1 MKRDKFLAW
10 LALSVLLLL
19 VACSG
24 VLPSVPSPTTLPSA
38 QATASVT
45 PASGTLAPPTTVVSP
60 TQATATP
67 TQAGPTVLRL
77 WLPPQFDPNS
87 GTPAGDLLKQQLE
100 TFSQRRPNVQ
110 VEVRIK
116 ALDGPGGLL
125 DSLTNASAAAPLA
138 LPDVVALPRPD
149 LETAAL
155 KGLLHPFDGLTPAMD
170 DSDWYD
176 YARQLGRLQNSTF
189 GLPFAGDAMMLVYY
203 TSQVPKSP
211 ADWGS
216 VLGMTTP
223 LAFAAAD
230 PQSLFTLAQYQAEG
244 GAVRDDQGRPFLD
257 PAALE
262 KVLRFYL
269 DASKNGVMPTW
280 LTQLQNDDQVWEA
293 FKERR
298 ASSAIAWNSLY
309 FNQVITNTSAAPLPT
324 ENGKAFTLAT
334 GWVWALASSQPD
346 RLEMGAQLAEFL
358 TDTTFLATWTQ
369 AAGYLPP
376 RPSSL
381 DAWTN
386 KDQQLM
392 VRQIVLSASLY
403 PSADIIT
410 SLGPPIQQATI
421 QVLKQQTDPQTAAQQ
436 AAASLVNP

>member
-10 LALSVLLLL
+10 LASSGLLFL
-19 VACSG
+19 VACSR

-38 QATASVT
+38 QATALPT
-45 PASGTLAPPTTVVSP
+45 LTSGTLAPPTTVVSP
-60 TQATATP
+60 TQETATP
-67 TQAGPTVLRL
+67 TQAGPTVLRM

-87 GTPAGDLLKQQLE
+87 GTPAGDLLKQQLD

-203 TSQVPKSP
+203 TSQVPKPP

-216 VLGMTTP
+216 VLGLTTP

-244 GAVRDDQGRPFLD
+244 GAVRDDQGRPYLD

-298 ASSAIAWNSLY
+298 ASMAIAWNSLY
-309 FNQVITNTSAAPLPT
+309 FNQVITNTNAAPLPT

-358 TDTTFLATWTQ
+358 TDTTFLAAWTQ

>member
-10 LALSVLLLL
+10 LALSGLLLL

-100 TFSQRRPNVQ
+100 TFSQRRPSVQ

-244 GAVRDDQGRPFLD
+244 GAVRDDQGRPYLD

-358 TDTTFLATWTQ
+358 TDTTFLAAWTQ

>member
-1 MKRDKFLAW
+1 MTRYSFLACLGLSCLIL
-10 LALSVLLLL
+10 LA
-19 VACSG
+19 ACSG
-24 VLPSVPSPTTLPSA
+24 ELPSVTYPAPQETLPLVSPLSPTTE
-38 QATASVT
+38 VT
-45 PASGTLAPPTTVVSP
+45 PTLEQP
-60 TQATATP
+60 TP
-67 TQAGPTVLRL
+67 TQSGPTVLRL

-87 GTPAGDLLKQQLE
+87 GTPAGNLLKQQLAA
-100 TFSQRRPNVQ
+100 FSQRRPDLQ

-125 DSLTNASAAAPLA
+125 DSLTTASAAAPMA

-170 DSDWYD
+170 DPDWYD

-189 GLPFAGDAMMLVYY
+189 GLPFAGDALLLAYY
-203 TSQVPKSP
+203 TAQVPKPP

-216 VLGMTTP
+216 VLQMNTP
-223 LAFAAAD
+223 LAFPAAD
-230 PQSLFTLAQYQAEG
+230 PQSLFTLAQYQAAG
-244 GAVRDDQGRPFLD
+244 GVVRDDQGRPYLD

-269 DASKNGVMPTW
+269 EASKSGAMPVW
-280 LTQLQNDDQVWEA
+280 LTQLQNDDQAWGA
-293 FKERR
+293 FTDRR
-298 ASSAIAWNSLY
+298 ASMVVTWNSRYLS
-309 FNQVITNTSAAPLPT
+309 QVITNTNAAPLPT

-334 GWVWALASSQPD
+334 GWVWSLASSQSD

-358 TDTTFLATWTQ
+358 TDTTFLAPWTQ

-392 VRQIVLSASLY
+392 IRQIVLSASLY
-403 PSADIIT
+403 PSADVIT
-410 SLGPPIQQATI
+410 GLGPPLQQAVI
-421 QVLKQQTDPQTAAQQ
+421 QVLKQQVDPQTAAQQ

>member
-1 MKRDKFLAW
+1 MMKRYNFLAYLGMSSLIL
-10 LALSVLLLL
+10 LA
-19 VACSG
+19 ACSG
-24 VLPSVPSPTTLPSA
+24 ELPSVTYPAPQETLPLVSPISPTVQITPTLQQP
-38 QATASVT
+38 
-45 PASGTLAPPTTVVSP
+45 
-60 TQATATP
+60 TP

-87 GTPAGDLLKQQLE
+87 GTPASDLLKQQLQA
-100 TFSQRRPNVQ
+100 FSQRRPDLQ

-125 DSLTNASAAAPLA
+125 DSLTTASAAAPMA

-189 GLPFAGDAMMLVYY
+189 GLPFAGDALLLAYY
-203 TSQVPKSP
+203 TAQVPKPP
-211 ADWGS
+211 ADWDS
-216 VLGMTTP
+216 VLQMTTP
-223 LAFAAAD
+223 LAFPAAD
-230 PQSLFTLAQYQAEG
+230 PQSLFTLAQYQAVG
-244 GAVRDDQGRPFLD
+244 GVVRDDQGRPYLD

-269 DASKNGVMPTW
+269 EASKSGAMPVW
-280 LTQLQNDDQVWEA
+280 LTQLQNDDQAWQA
-293 FKERR
+293 FTDRR
-298 ASSAIAWNSLY
+298 ASMVVTWNSSYL
-309 FNQVITNTSAAPLPT
+309 NQVITNTNAAPLPT

-334 GWVWALASSQPD
+334 GWVWSLASSQSD

-358 TDTTFLATWTQ
+358 TDTTFLAPWTQ

-392 VRQIVLSASLY
+392 IRQMVLSANLY
-403 PSADIIT
+403 PSADVIT
-410 SLGPPIQQATI
+410 SLGPPLQQAVI
-421 QVLKQQTDPQTAAQQ
+421 QVLKQQVDPQTAAQQ
-436 AAASLVNP
+436 AAASLVTP

>member
-10 LALSVLLLL
+10 LALSSLLLL

-24 VLPSVPSPTTLPSA
+24 VLPSVPSSTTLPSA
-38 QATASVT
+38 QVTAPT
-45 PASGTLAPPTTVVSP
+45 TFTSGTLAPPTTVVSP
-60 TQATATP
+60 TQETATP
-67 TQAGPTVLRL
+67 TQAGPTVLRM

-87 GTPAGDLLKQQLE
+87 GTPAGDLLKQQLD

-203 TSQVPKSP
+203 TSQVPKAP

-216 VLGMTTP
+216 VLGLNTP

-244 GAVRDDQGRPFLD
+244 GAVRDDQGRPYLD

-280 LTQLQNDDQVWEA
+280 LTQLQNDDQVWDA
-293 FKERR
+293 FKQRR
-298 ASSAIAWNSLY
+298 ASMAIAWNSLY
-309 FNQVITNTSAAPLPT
+309 FNQVITNTNAAPLPT

-358 TDTTFLATWTQ
+358 TDTTFLAAWTQ

-392 VRQIVLSASLY
+392 VRQIVLSASQY

-436 AAASLVNP
+436 AAASLVYP

>member
-10 LALSVLLLL
+10 LTLLSLLLL
-19 VACSG
+19 SACSG
-24 VLPSVPSPTTLPSA
+24 VLPSALPPTAS
-38 QATASVT
+38 ATA
-45 PASGTLAPPTTVVSP
+45 PATLALGTLAPPTTEVTP
-60 TQATATP
+60 TLEMATP

-87 GTPAGDLLKQQLE
+87 GTPAGDLLKQQLD
-100 TFSQRRPNVQ
+100 TFSQRRPNLQ

-203 TSQVPKSP
+203 TSQVPKPP

-216 VLGMTTP
+216 VLGLTTP

-244 GAVRDDQGRPFLD
+244 GAVRDDQGRPYLD
-257 PAALE
+257 PVVLE

-298 ASSAIAWNSLY
+298 ASMAIAWNSLY
-309 FNQVITNTSAAPLPT
+309 FNQVITNTNAAPLPT

-358 TDTTFLATWTQ
+358 TDTTFLGPWTQ

-410 SLGPPIQQATI
+410 SLGPPIQQATV
-421 QVLKQQTDPQTAAQQ
+421 QVLKQQSDPQTAAQQ

>member
-1 MKRDKFLAW
+1 
-10 LALSVLLLL
+10 
-19 VACSG
+19 
-24 VLPSVPSPTTLPSA
+24 
-38 QATASVT
+38 
-45 PASGTLAPPTTVVSP
+45 VVSP
-60 TQATATP
+60 TQETATP

-87 GTPAGDLLKQQLE
+87 GTPAGDLLKQQLD

-189 GLPFAGDAMMLVYY
+189 GLPFAGDALMLVYY
-203 TSQVPKSP
+203 TSQVPKPP

-216 VLGMTTP
+216 VLGLTTP

-244 GAVRDDQGRPFLD
+244 GAVRDDQGRPYID

-269 DASKNGVMPTW
+269 EASKSGVMPTW

-298 ASSAIAWNSLY
+298 ASMAIAWNSLY
-309 FNQVITNTSAAPLPT
+309 FNQVITNTNAAPLPT

-346 RLEMGAQLAEFL
+346 RLEVGAQLAEFL
-358 TDTTFLATWTQ
+358 TDTTFLAAWTQ

-392 VRQIVLSASLY
+392 VRQIVLSAGLY

>member
-10 LALSVLLLL
+10 LGLSGLILLA
-19 VACSG
+19 ACSG
-24 VLPSVPSPTTLPSA
+24 VFPSNTAPPPQPTLALDTQVPPTSG
-38 QATASVT
+38 VT
-45 PASGTLAPPTTVVSP
+45 PTPVQPTS
-60 TQATATP
+60 

-77 WLPPQFDPNS
+77 WLPPQFDPNAS
-87 GTPAGDLLKQQLE
+87 TPAGELLKQQLE
-100 TFSQRRPNVQ
+100 TFSQRRPNLK

-138 LPDVVALPRPD
+138 LPDVVALPRPA

-203 TSQVPKSP
+203 TGQVPKPP

-216 VLGMTTP
+216 VLGLTTP
-223 LAFAAAD
+223 LAFPAAD
-230 PQSLFTLAQYQAEG
+230 PQSLFTLAQYQAVG
-244 GAVRDDQGRPFLD
+244 GVVRDDQGRPFLD

-269 DASKNGVMPTW
+269 DASKSGVMPVW

-293 FKERR
+293 FTERR
-298 ASSAIAWNSLY
+298 ASMAIAWNSRY
-309 FNQVITNTSAAPLPT
+309 FSQVITNTNAAPLPT

-346 RLEMGAQLAEFL
+346 RQEMGAQLAEFL
-358 TDTTFLATWTQ
+358 TDTTFLAPWTQ

-392 VRQIVLSASLY
+392 VRPIVLSASLY
-403 PSADIIT
+403 PSADVIT
-410 SLGPPIQQATI
+410 SLGPPIQQAII
-421 QVLKQQTDPQTAAQQ
+421 QVLKQQADPQAAAQQ

>member
-1 MKRDKFLAW
+1 MKRDNFLAW
-10 LALSVLLLL
+10 IGLSGLILLA
-19 VACSG
+19 ACSSL
-24 VLPSVPSPTTLPSA
+24 LPTVTTPSP
-38 QATASVT
+38 QATLAVDTQIPLTAEVT
-45 PASGTLAPPTTVVSP
+45 PTVEQP
-60 TQATATP
+60 TP

-87 GTPAGDLLKQQLE
+87 GTAAGKLLKQQLD
-100 TFSQRRPNVQ
+100 TFSQRRPNQQ

-138 LPDVVALPRPD
+138 LPDVVALPRPA

-203 TSQVPKSP
+203 TNQVPKPP

-216 VLGMTTP
+216 VLGLTTP
-223 LAFAAAD
+223 LAFPAAD
-230 PQSLFTLAQYQAEG
+230 PQSLFTLAQYQAVG
-244 GAVRDDQGRPFLD
+244 GVVRDDQGRPFLD

-269 DASKNGVMPTW
+269 DASKSGVMPVW

-298 ASSAIAWNSLY
+298 AGMAIAWNSNY
-309 FNQVITNTSAAPLPT
+309 FSQVITNTNAAPLPT

-346 RLEMGAQLAEFL
+346 RQEMGAQLAEFL
-358 TDTTFLATWTQ
+358 TDTTFLAPWTQ

-403 PSADIIT
+403 PSADVIT
-410 SLGPPIQQATI
+410 SLGPPIQQAII
-421 QVLKQQTDPQTAAQQ
+421 QVLKQQADPQAAAQQ
-436 AAASLVNP
+436 AASSLVNP

>member
-38 QATASVT
+38 QATGSVT

>member
-1 MKRDKFLAW
+1 MKLDKLPAR
-10 LALSVLLLL
+10 LALSGLILL

-24 VLPSVPSPTTLPSA
+24 VLPTVT
-38 QATASVT
+38 T
-45 PASGTLAPPTTVVSP
+45 PAPLETPALETQVPATVV
-60 TQATATP
+60 ATSTPEQPAP

-87 GTPAGDLLKQQLE
+87 GSPAGNLLKKQLD
-100 TFSQRRPNVQ
+100 TFNQRRPNLQ

-176 YARQLGRLQNSTF
+176 YARQLSRLQNSTF
-189 GLPFAGDAMMLVYY
+189 GLPFAGDALMLVYY
-203 TSQVPKSP
+203 TSQVPKPP
-211 ADWGS
+211 ADWNS
-216 VLGMTTP
+216 VLGLTTP
-223 LAFAAAD
+223 LAFPAAD
-230 PQSLFTLAQYQAEG
+230 PQSLFTLAQYQAVG

-269 DASKNGVMPTW
+269 EASKSGAMPAW

-293 FKERR
+293 FTERR
-298 ASSAIAWNSLY
+298 ASLVTAWNSHY
-309 FNQVITNTSAAPLPT
+309 FSQVITNTFAAPLPT

-346 RLEMGAQLAEFL
+346 RQALGAQLAEFL
-358 TDTTFLATWTQ
+358 TDTTFLAPWTQ

-403 PSADIIT
+403 PSADIVT
-410 SLGPPIQQATI
+410 GLGPPIQQAVI
-421 QVLKQQTDPQTAAQQ
+421 QVLKQQTDPQVAAQQ
-436 AAASLVNP
+436 AAASLAAP

>member
-1 MKRDKFLAW
+1 M
-10 LALSVLLLL
+10 
-19 VACSG
+19 
-24 VLPSVPSPTTLPSA
+24 
-38 QATASVT
+38 
-45 PASGTLAPPTTVVSP
+45 
-60 TQATATP
+60 
-67 TQAGPTVLRL
+67 
-77 WLPPQFDPNS
+77 
-87 GTPAGDLLKQQLE
+87 
-100 TFSQRRPNVQ
+100 
-110 VEVRIK
+110 EVRIK

-125 DSLTNASAAAPLA
+125 DSLTTASAAAPMA

-155 KGLLHPFDGLTPAMD
+155 KGRLPPFEGLTPAMAD
-170 DSDWYD
+170 PDWDD

-189 GLPFAGDAMMLVYY
+189 GLPFAGDALLLAYY
-203 TSQVPKSP
+203 TAQVPKPP

-216 VLGMTTP
+216 VLQMNTP
-223 LAFAAAD
+223 LAFPAAD
-230 PQSLFTLAQYQAEG
+230 PQSLFTLAQYQAAG
-244 GAVRDDQGRPFLD
+244 GVVRDDQGRPYLD

-269 DASKNGVMPTW
+269 EASKSGAMPVW
-280 LTQLQNDDQVWEA
+280 LNQVQNDDQAWGA
-293 FKERR
+293 FTDRR
-298 ASSAIAWNSLY
+298 ASMVVTWNSRYLS
-309 FNQVITNTSAAPLPT
+309 QVITNTNAAPLPT

-334 GWVWALASSQPD
+334 GWVWSLASSQSD

-358 TDTTFLATWTQ
+358 TDTPFLAPWTQ

-392 VRQIVLSASLY
+392 IRQIVLSASLY
-403 PSADIIT
+403 PSADVIT
-410 SLGPPIQQATI
+410 GLGPPLQQAVI
-421 QVLKQQTDPQTAAQQ
+421 QVLKQQVDPQTAAQQ

>member
-10 LALSVLLLL
+10 LALSSLLLL
-19 VACSG
+19 AACSG
-24 VLPSVPSPTTLPSA
+24 MLPSA
-38 QATASVT
+38 LPPTAPATAPLT
-45 PASGTLAPPTTVVSP
+45 APATLALVTLAPPTTEVTP
-60 TQATATP
+60 TLGTATP

-87 GTPAGDLLKQQLE
+87 GTLAGDLLKQQLN
-100 TFSQRRPNVQ
+100 TFSQRRPNLQ

-203 TSQVPKSP
+203 TSQVPKPP

-216 VLGMTTP
+216 VLGLTTP

-230 PQSLFTLAQYQAEG
+230 PQSLFSLAQYQAEG
-244 GAVRDDQGRPFLD
+244 GAVRDDQGRPYLD
-257 PAALE
+257 PAVLE

-269 DASKNGVMPTW
+269 DASKNGAMPTW

-298 ASSAIAWNSLY
+298 ASMAIAWNSLY
-309 FNQVITNTSAAPLPT
+309 FNQVITNTNAAPLPT

-346 RLEMGAQLAEFL
+346 HLEMGAQLAEFL
-358 TDTTFLATWTQ
+358 TDTTFLGPWTQ

-410 SLGPPIQQATI
+410 SLGPPIQQATV